1 MKSISIHNLDDP
13 LDTLL
18 RKRAR
23 QQGTSLNKT
32 IQALLK
38 QSLGIAPKASTG
50 HREEFRDLCG
60 VWSAT
65 EVEELKQ
72 ALGDFEK
79 VDSGDW
85 A

>member
-13 LDTLL
+13 LNTLL

-32 IQALLK
+32 IKALLEE
-38 QSLGIAPKASTG
+38 SLGIAPRVSTG
-50 HREEFRDLCG
+50 HREEFLDLCG
-60 VWSAT
+60 VWSAK
-65 EVEELKQ
+65 EVEKFEK
-72 ALGDFEK
+72 ALEDFEEI
-79 VDSGDW
+79 DQEDW